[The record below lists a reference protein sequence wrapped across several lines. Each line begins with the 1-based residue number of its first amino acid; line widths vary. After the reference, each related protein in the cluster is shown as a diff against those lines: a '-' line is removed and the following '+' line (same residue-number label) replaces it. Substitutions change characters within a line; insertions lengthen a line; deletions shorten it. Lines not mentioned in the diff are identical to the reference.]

1 MFFSQIYKTI
11 LKKNVSSPII
21 LTADERPT
29 DCEPI
34 FAAICGDALPAVLP
48 TEKNAVFTEKD
59 AVFEEAFSM
68 QTFARS
74 HFVTTVK
81 NMREFRP

>member
-1 MFFSQIYKTI
+1 MPVFFSQIYKTI

-29 DCEPI
+29 VCELI
-34 FAAICGDALPAVLP
+34 FTAICGDTLPAVLP
-48 TEKNAVFTEKD
+48 TEKD
-59 AVFEEAFSM
+59 AVFEEAFSI

-74 HFVTTVK
+74 HFVPTVK
-81 NMREFRP
+81 ICGNFDRKE

>member
-1 MFFSQIYKTI
+1 MFFSHIYKTI

-29 DCEPI
+29 VCEPI
-34 FAAICGDALPAVLP
+34 FAAICGDTLPAVLP
-48 TEKNAVFTEKD
+48 TEKD
-59 AVFEEAFSM
+59 AVLEEAFSM

-74 HFVTTVK
+74 HFVPTTK
-81 NMREFRP
+81 NMREF

>member
-48 TEKNAVFTEKD
+48 TEKD
-59 AVFEEAFSM
+59 AVLEEAFSM
-68 QTFARS
+68 HTFARS
-74 HFVTTVK
+74 HFVPTAK
-81 NMREFRP
+81 NMREF

>member
-11 LKKNVSSPII
+11 LKMNVSSPII
-21 LTADERPT
+21 LTTDECPT
-29 DCEPI
+29 ACEPI
-34 FAAICGDALPAVLP
+34 FAAICGDTLSAVLP
-48 TEKNAVFTEKD
+48 TEKD
-59 AVFEEAFSM
+59 AVLEEAFSM

-74 HFVTTVK
+74 HFVPTTK

>member
-29 DCEPI
+29 VCELI
-34 FAAICGDALPAVLP
+34 FTAICGDTLPAVLP
-48 TEKNAVFTEKD
+48 TEKD
-59 AVFEEAFSM
+59 AVFEEAFSI

-74 HFVTTVK
+74 HFVPTVK
-81 NMREFRP
+81 ICGNFDRKE

>member
-1 MFFSQIYKTI
+1 MPLFFSQIYKTI

-29 DCEPI
+29 VCELI
-34 FAAICGDALPAVLP
+34 FTAICGDTLPAVLP
-48 TEKNAVFTEKD
+48 TEKD
-59 AVFEEAFSM
+59 AVFEEAFSI

-74 HFVTTVK
+74 HFVPTVK
-81 NMREFRP
+81 ICGNFDRKE